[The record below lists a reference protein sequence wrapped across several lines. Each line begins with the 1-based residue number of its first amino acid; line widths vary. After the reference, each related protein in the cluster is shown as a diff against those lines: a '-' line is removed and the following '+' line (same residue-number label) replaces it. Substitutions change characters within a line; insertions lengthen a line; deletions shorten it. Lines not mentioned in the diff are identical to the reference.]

1 MPWTIEELRE
11 ATASTWGIYTAAGQW
26 FTLRRKGTGT
36 GDALPVEPERVYD
49 LTLAG
54 NAWLVLEAASELGLR
69 RQSTSQQL
77 RLAALCNAAC
87 AAMESGAG
95 VAVSFAD
102 VVELELATYVDRDD
116 FDALIAGDATDKE
129 RGSSLCVF
137 GSIPG
142 MDTRA

>member
-1 MPWTIEELRE
+1 MEELNE

-36 GDALPVEPERVYD
+36 GDALPVEPERVFD
-49 LTLAG
+49 LTLPG
-54 NAWLVLEAASELGLR
+54 NAWMVLEAASELGLK
-69 RQSTSQQL
+69 RQTTPQQL

-102 VVELELATYVDRDD
+102 VVELELAIYVDRDD
-116 FDALIAGDATDKE
+116 FDALIAGDVNDGE
-129 RGSSLCVF
+129 RARSLCVF

-142 MDTRA
+142 METRA